1 MHEQSENYR
10 AVCVQGCSRK
20 GALPGEPLPL
30 TRYLQRKPLPYI
42 SFVKAHYAFYIA
54 WDDAGTLLSLIHGT
68 LMQAILE
75 QESRIA
81 GFKGEVA
88 KSQELHLASL
98 SRDTER
104 LTNSLEKMR
113 AEIKWASRLCI
124 LLMYPNSFMS
134 VCGTHACP
142 GDNEDARW
150 ALSPALPSAQRWIR
164 GCRACDAITS

>member
-1 MHEQSENYR
+1 MPSIY
-10 AVCVQGCSRK
+10 
-20 GALPGEPLPL
+20 
-30 TRYLQRKPLPYI
+30 
-42 SFVKAHYAFYIA
+42 
-54 WDDAGTLLSLIHGT
+54 DAGTLLSLIHGT

-113 AEIKWASRLCI
+113 AEIKWASRPCI
-124 LLMYPNSFMS
+124 LLMYPIFPCQS
-134 VCGTHACP
+134 VACMHALETMRMHVGHLAQHCRVHSAGSEAVVHAMHFLLEADILRSCGRQLHP
-142 GDNEDARW
+142 SSGHW
-150 ALSPALPSAQRWIR
+150 AGVQV
-164 GCRACDAITS
+164 

>member
-1 MHEQSENYR
+1 M
-10 AVCVQGCSRK
+10 
-20 GALPGEPLPL
+20 
-30 TRYLQRKPLPYI
+30 
-42 SFVKAHYAFYIA
+42 
-54 WDDAGTLLSLIHGT
+54 

-124 LLMYPNSFMS
+124 LLMYPIHSCQS
-134 VCGTHACP
+134 VACRQACMHACMHALETMRMRVRHLAQHCQVHSAASEAVVHAMQLLLGADILRSCGRQVHPSSGHWP
-142 GDNEDARW
+142 GV
-150 ALSPALPSAQRWIR
+150 QV
-164 GCRACDAITS
+164 

>member
-1 MHEQSENYR
+1 M
-10 AVCVQGCSRK
+10 
-20 GALPGEPLPL
+20 
-30 TRYLQRKPLPYI
+30 TLPYT
-42 SFVKAHYAFYIA
+42 SVLKARYAFYVA
-54 WDDAGTLLSLIHGT
+54 WDDVETLLSLIQGM

-113 AEIKWASRLCI
+113 AEIKWASRPCI
-124 LLMYPNSFMS
+124 LLTYRNHSCQS
-134 VCGTHACP
+134 VACMHACITWRQCKCAADTQP
-142 GDNEDARW
+142 GIVECT
-150 ALSPALPSAQRWIR
+150 ALKQRLSCMHCIYFVR
-164 GCRACDAITS
+164 QIS

>member
-1 MHEQSENYR
+1 M
-10 AVCVQGCSRK
+10 
-20 GALPGEPLPL
+20 
-30 TRYLQRKPLPYI
+30 
-42 SFVKAHYAFYIA
+42 
-54 WDDAGTLLSLIHGT
+54 

-113 AEIKWASRLCI
+113 AEIKWASRPCL
-124 LLMYPNSFMS
+124 LLMYRNHSCQS
-134 VCGTHACP
+134 VACMHA
-142 GDNEDARW
+142 
-150 ALSPALPSAQRWIR
+150 
-164 GCRACDAITS
+164 